1 MSRLFNDTNVVVAVA
16 IGAAHSTQTIALAA
30 SLQLTVEGRSL
41 RMCISCVHC
50 LSVAISSPLFFD
62 RHTLFTSISQLFL
75 QDSKQPH
82 THTTLT
88 NCIRQNRL
96 NVHID
101 TIKWNEFR
109 RHSIAVS
116 FSLFSHWGSQTTKGI
131 KTITRD
137 NKNEAKKMRRR
148 NKNSIQYIKLRAI

>member
-16 IGAAHSTQTIALAA
+16 IGAAHRLLHWLLRFSSQLKDVHFECVYLVFIVFPLQYHRLYSSIVTRF
-30 SLQLTVEGRSL
+30 SLQFRNYSSRT
-41 RMCISCVHC
+41 
-50 LSVAISSPLFFD
+50 LSN
-62 RHTLFTSISQLFL
+62 
-75 QDSKQPH
+75 
-82 THTTLT
+82 HTTLT

-116 FSLFSHWGSQTTKGI
+116 FSLFSHWGSQTTKGV

-137 NKNEAKKMRRR
+137 NKNEAKK
-148 NKNSIQYIKLRAI
+148 NATAK